1 MSLDLGLVL
10 VMHRLIL
17 LGFLG
22 LAGEHVIW
30 AVGLVLIP
38 FGHPGG
44 GFEGETCNG
53 ALAHLVYVDAGAHS
67 THCPHPLW
75 KGG

>member
-1 MSLDLGLVL
+1 MESLSLDLVLVL
-10 VMHRLIL
+10 VRHRLIS

-30 AVGLVLIP
+30 AVGLVLMP

-44 GFEGETCNG
+44 GLEGETCEG
-53 ALAHLVYVDAGAHS
+53 ALAV
-67 THCPHPLW
+67 
-75 KGG
+75 

>member
-1 MSLDLGLVL
+1 MSLDLTLVL
-10 VMHRLIL
+10 VMHMLIS

-30 AVGLVLIP
+30 AVGLALMP

-44 GFEGETCNG
+44 GLEGETCKG
-53 ALAHLVYVDAGAHS
+53 ALAL
-67 THCPHPLW
+67 
-75 KGG
+75 